1 MIEPQKTEDRWQ
13 RTEDP
18 SIRSG
23 LSEDDSITKREI
35 PPTPLC
41 KGGLLWWA
49 LLQRGALVVGPF
61 GKGGKAMGVTCKKGK
76 KTQGVAEG
84 GMKGWALCARLRR
97 VNHAGGG

>member
-41 KGGLLWWA
+41 KGGLL
-49 LLQRGALVVGPF
+49 
-61 GKGGKAMGVTCKKGK
+61 
-76 KTQGVAEG
+76 
-84 GMKGWALCARLRR
+84 
-97 VNHAGGG
+97 

>member
-18 SIRSG
+18 SIRLG

-35 PPTPLC
+35 PPTP
-41 KGGLLWWA
+41 

-84 GMKGWALCARLRR
+84 GMKAWALCARLRR